1 MEVDAAISTQVG
13 TRRYH
18 NFTKNLKASDE
29 QAKRFILEFEAGD
42 PRIVK
47 DSTEWLRLEV
57 VGQSFLLH
65 MIRKMVAVASE
76 ASRTDRGD
84 PSTLLDGLTSDAAV
98 NLQVAPGEGLYL
110 AAPVFDNYNKYKAQP
125 PQKPKCKEA
134 HGRRGSQ
141 HGPRSD

>member
-1 MEVDAAISTQVG
+1 M
-13 TRRYH
+13 
-18 NFTKNLKASDE
+18 

-76 ASRTDRGD
+76 AARTDRGD
-84 PSTLLDGLTSDAAV
+84 PTALLDGLTNDAAV
-98 NLQVAPGEGLYL
+98 NLQVAPGEGYIW
-110 AAPVFDNYNKYKAQP
+110 
-125 PQKPKCKEA
+125 
-134 HGRRGSQ
+134 RRPSSTTTTNIKRSRPRNRSSSGTQVMRSTMLLRDSGS
-141 HGPRSD
+141 R